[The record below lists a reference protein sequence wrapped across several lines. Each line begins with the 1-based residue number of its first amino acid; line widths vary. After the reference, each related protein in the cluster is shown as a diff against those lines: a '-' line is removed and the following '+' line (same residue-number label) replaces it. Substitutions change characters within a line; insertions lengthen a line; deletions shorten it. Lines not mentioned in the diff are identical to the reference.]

1 LLHVIRELH
10 VDVYF
15 DLICPWCMIGKSHL
29 RRALDRLTDSDP
41 TIDVRVLWH
50 SVQLVPGVPERGW
63 PFSDFY
69 ERRLGGR
76 AAAQARQA
84 QVNVAAAQAGTTI
97 DFSRIATFPNTAAAH
112 RLLALGARYL
122 DRQAQ
127 DRLLDR
133 LFAAYFQRGEDL
145 GDAGTLAAIGAEQ
158 GLDPDAI
165 RIALAQR
172 GPLPNAPGV
181 PGVPY
186 FVFAGGAALSGAQPA
201 DVLLAA
207 MQRVI
212 RHRESPDARHQRIGA
227 R

>member
-1 LLHVIRELH
+1 
-10 VDVYF
+10 
-15 DLICPWCMIGKSHL
+15 M
-29 RRALDRLTDSDP
+29 
-41 TIDVRVLWH
+41 
-50 SVQLVPGVPERGW
+50 
-63 PFSDFY
+63 
-69 ERRLGGR
+69 
-76 AAAQARQA
+76 
-84 QVNVAAAQAGTTI
+84 NVAVAQAGATI

-145 GDAGTLAAIGAEQ
+145 ADAGTLAAIGAEHD
-158 GLDPDAI
+158 LDPDAI
-165 RIALAQR
+165 RIALGLR
-172 GPLPNAPGV
+172 GALPNAAAV

-186 FVFAGGAALSGAQPA
+186 FVFDGRVALSGAQPS

-212 RHRESPDARHQRIGA
+212 RHRESPDAKHQRIDV